1 MIFKLAGTAIVA
13 ISSILVA
20 VSHRRFLEKKL
31 CTLDGF
37 ISLIMYIKGQVDC
50 YALPL
55 YEILIGIPPEILC
68 NCNCPEGVES
78 LDELISESKIYLDDE
93 SFRLLEAFCVE
104 FGSVFRTE
112 QLRRCDF
119 YTESLVEQR
128 KSLANDVIKS
138 GRVGST
144 LSICTSIGLLILL
157 W

>member
-1 MIFKLAGTAIVA
+1 MLFKLAGSVIIAASSVLIAI
-13 ISSILVA
+13 
-20 VSHRRFLEKKL
+20 SHRRFLEKKL
-31 CTLDGF
+31 RTLDGF

-55 YEILIGIPPEILC
+55 YEMLMSLPPEILG

-78 LDELISESKIYLDDE
+78 LDELICESRIYLDDE
-93 SFRLLEAFCVE
+93 GIRLLEAFCFE

-119 YTESLVEQR
+119 YVESLVERR
-128 KSLANDVIKS
+128 KLLADEVIKS
-138 GRVGST
+138 SRVGSA
-144 LSICTSIGLLILL
+144 LSICSSIGLLILI